1 MTHRRNSALGLLPAA
16 LLLIAA
22 QAHSAPAEPLD
33 RISGSVTYRERIA
46 LPEDVTLAVELLDV
60 SKQDAKAERLAQLTL
75 PVGSQQVPLAFE
87 LPFYPAAVQPAH
99 RYTLRATLSSGGE
112 LLFTTAQQVPV
123 LTHGAGKQAQLV
135 LQQVQQKSS
144 AALENT
150 YWKLIEVDGRPA
162 QTLPGEREAHLL
174 LLDGH
179 ASGSSGCN
187 KLMGSYTHAAPN
199 SLHIGPLASTRMAC
213 PPGMMAQE
221 TALVTAFERA
231 TRYRIAG
238 DTLSLLDGDTV
249 LARYEARY
257 FK

>member
-1 MTHRRNSALGLLPAA
+1 MSSPFPALTWLLPLAF
-16 LLLIAA
+16 IASV
-22 QAHSAPAEPLD
+22 QAAEPLD

-46 LPEDVTLAVELLDV
+46 LPKDATLTVELLDV
-60 SKQDAKAERLAQLTL
+60 SKQDVKAEHLARLTL

-99 RYTLRATLSSGGE
+99 RYALRATLGSSGG
-112 LLFTTAQQVPV
+112 LLFTTAQHVPV

-135 LQQVQQKSS
+135 LQQVQLTPS

-150 YWKLIEVDGRPA
+150 YWKLAEVGGRPA
-162 QTLPGEREAHLL
+162 QTQPGEREAHLL
-174 LLDGH
+174 LLDGR
-179 ASGSSGCN
+179 ASGGSGCN
-187 KLMGSYTHAAPN
+187 KLMGSYTHSAPDT
-199 SLHIGPLASTRMAC
+199 LRFGPVASTRMAC
-213 PPGMMAQE
+213 PPEIMAQE

-238 DTLSLLDGDTV
+238 ETLDLLDGDTV
-249 LARYEARY
+249 LARFEARY